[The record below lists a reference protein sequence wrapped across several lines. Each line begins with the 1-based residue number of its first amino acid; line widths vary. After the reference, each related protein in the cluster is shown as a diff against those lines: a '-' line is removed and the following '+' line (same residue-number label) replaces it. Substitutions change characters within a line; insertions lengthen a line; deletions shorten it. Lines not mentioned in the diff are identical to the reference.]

1 MPHITSILIG
11 ALVAVGAWALVVPAA
26 ETASQA
32 PGAGAGDIHWPID
45 LARKGDRMSGARVVA
60 GLRGGLERDG
70 RIALQADAVH
80 NVTVAA
86 KGLVMPAP
94 TMRETMHSTPARP
107 APPARLQT
115 PPIPV
120 GCDPVVSA
128 IAEPGLS
135 RHLEHVTGHCVS

>member
-1 MPHITSILIG
+1 MPHITSILIV
-11 ALVAVGAWALVVPAA
+11 ALAAVGAWALVVPAA
-26 ETASQA
+26 ETASQV

-45 LARKGDRMSGARVVA
+45 LARKGDRTPAVRAVA
-60 GLRGGLERDG
+60 GLRGGIERDG
-70 RIALQADAVH
+70 RTLFQADAVH

-86 KGLVMPAP
+86 KGVVMPVS
-94 TMRETMHSTPARP
+94 TRETMHSTPARG
-107 APPARLQT
+107 APPARLA